1 MRGLYMWIVSD
12 VVPQDTQKKLN
23 TSKKKR
29 EIMQMSNT
37 KHKEHGKPTYL
48 IPLEY
53 MEINFSF
60 DEISQN
66 LKSVPIYSTSK
77 S

>member
-1 MRGLYMWIVSD
+1 
-12 VVPQDTQKKLN
+12 
-23 TSKKKR
+23 
-29 EIMQMSNT
+29 MQMSNT

-53 MEINFSF
+53 MEIDFSV

-66 LKSVPIYSTSK
+66 FKSVPIYSTSK
-77 S
+77 SQVDFKNDSDLLQNLR